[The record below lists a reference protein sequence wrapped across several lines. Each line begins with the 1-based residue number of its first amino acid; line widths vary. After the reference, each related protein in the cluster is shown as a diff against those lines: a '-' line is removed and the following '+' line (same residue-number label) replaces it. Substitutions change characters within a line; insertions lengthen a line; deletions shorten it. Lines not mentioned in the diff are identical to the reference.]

1 MSISLQPPCLKGK
14 KVYTIPLDPAHFESL
29 YAVASDPL
37 VWEQHPNPNRYQ
49 RDVFQTYFEGA
60 MESKGAL
67 LVLDKPTN
75 LVVGCI
81 RFYAYNKEQK
91 SILIGYTFIGRTYW
105 GKGYNADLKQLML
118 DYIFQYVDTVYFH
131 VGAENIRSQ
140 KAMVKIGAKKIDEIQ
155 VAYYGEAEK
164 TNFVYQIHRP
174 NPIS

>member
-1 MSISLQPPCLKGK
+1 MSISLQPARLEGE
-14 KVYTIPLDPAHFESL
+14 KVYTIPLTLAHFKML

-49 RDVFQTYFEGA
+49 RSVFQTYFEGA
-60 MESKGAL
+60 IQSKGAL
-67 LVLDKPTN
+67 LILDKQTN
-75 LVVGCI
+75 LVVGCS
-81 RFYAYNKEQK
+81 RFYAYNFEER
-91 SILIGYTFIGRTYW
+91 SIFIGYTFIGRTYW
-105 GKGYNADLKQLML
+105 GKGYNADIKQLML

-131 VGAENIRSQ
+131 VGSENIPSQ
-140 KAMVKIGAKKIDEIQ
+140 KAMAKLGAEKIDEIQ